1 MYKKAEDGIRR
12 QQKAMKGKL
21 ITAFNSPLMPL
32 YEPFFSPL
40 FKEVICIKVLM

>member
-21 ITAFNSPLMPL
+21 ITAFNSPLMPSMSLFSAL
-32 YEPFFSPL
+32 YL
-40 FKEVICIKVLM
+40 RR